1 MITKELTTVL
11 LEILEE
17 DYLISHDRLK
27 EEYWDMPLTGKHFRL
42 SGFEL
47 AALVLEFEKRTGI
60 MIDINEKPMYALASI
75 NDIIKSISQGEF
87 ATNN

>member
-27 EEYWDMPLTGKHFRL
+27 EEYWDMALTGKHFRL

-47 AALVLEFEKRTGI
+47 ATLILEFEKRTGI
-60 MIDINEKPMYALASI
+60 MIDINEKPMYALACI
-75 NDIIKSISQGEF
+75 NEIIKSISQGEF